1 MNKKQTVLIL
11 QHDYSLLPK
20 LEQEIKAIG
29 YIPEHSPFPDL
40 RTADIFH
47 QAPDAVILVLT
58 EWNSNIKNNCEAFMK
73 KATLSACFPVI
84 ALLSPDIISKVPAEL
99 GFSGMAVS
107 PYTRQE
113 LDLRIARAISQF
125 KQKANRGII
134 VIDEITIDTSSCEV
148 RIGQTPLSLT
158 FKEYELLKHLAVN
171 RGHIYT
177 RKALLNTVWGQS
189 YYGGT
194 RTVDV
199 HIRRIRD
206 KIGDIGQKYIK
217 TVRGSGYSF
226 QSKHPA
232 AH

>member
-11 QHDYSLLPK
+11 QHDRRLLPK

-84 ALLSPDIISKVPAEL
+84 ALLSPDIISKVPAEW

-158 FKEYELLKHLAVN
+158 FKEYELLKHLQSIA
-171 RGHIYT
+171 GIYIPENPAQH
-177 RKALLNTVWGQS
+177 RLGAS

-194 RTVDV
+194 APRTCIYPHPRQNRRYRQKLYKDRTW
-199 HIRRIRD
+199 IRLFFPE
-206 KIGDIGQKYIK
+206 Q
-217 TVRGSGYSF
+217 TSC
-226 QSKHPA
+226 